1 MRKITLEQVKNLWRS
16 RDHVNP
22 MNKFCD
28 WELQE
33 EYTKTFMYIYFIF

>member
-16 RDHVNP
+16 RDYVN
-22 MNKFCD
+22 NKFCD

-33 EYTKTFMYIYFIF
+33 